1 MSDGVGSSDSLDG
14 SLVVDRARVCYTLT
28 AIFSFNRDRTAQVGF
43 INIIYYFL
51 QLLDPCLLA
60 DRSSLIRL

>member
-28 AIFSFNRDRTAQVGF
+28 AILSFNRDRTAKVGF

-51 QLLDPCLLA
+51 KLLDLSLVA
-60 DRSSLIRL
+60 DQSSFIRL